1 MGFSGNKTKFKLDT
15 SATLTESLTLRA
27 TVDPY
32 PPSSSSKAVDV
43 PLPINENEATTSD
56 NNVTKKE
63 ETLYDL
69 IKLTLL
75 GSELTYAVSLMRE
88 LGRKKQLN
96 GDDNEAALQMPL
108 NAAEFQRIISN
119 NPNLTAIFEGHNE
132 DAELQFLAVEH
143 VKKRNAS
150 VTNKK
155 ESKPDMTKTTR
166 ASIKNFQEEMGGAIE
181 DDIIQSSEVVYFN
194 DQDDKGYR
202 EQTAMVYGIS
212 VDSMERRVN
221 VIFRGSR
228 TPADW
233 AANKNFN
240 GLAIPNP
247 VRELKEFVSD
257 GELPDEVY
265 IHEGFYNYLHKHDGT
280 EIGVFDKLMPV
291 LEKNPGFSL
300 NICGHSLGTFD
311 MGLLLKL
318 CNRSN
323 ISPLNLYFHPFT

>member
-32 PPSSSSKAVDV
+32 PPSSSKLVDV
-43 PLPINENEATTSD
+43 PLPINENEEAATAD
-56 NNVTKKE
+56 NNATKKE

-96 GDDNEAALQMPL
+96 GDDNEAALKMPL

-132 DAELQFLAVEH
+132 DAELQFLAVDH

-150 VTNKK
+150 ATNKK
-155 ESKPDMTKTTR
+155 EGKPDMTKTTR

-212 VDSMERRVN
+212 VDSMEQRVN
-221 VIFRGSR
+221 VVFRGSR

-240 GLAIPNP
+240 GLAIANP
-247 VRELKEFVSD
+247 VRELKEFVQSD

-265 IHEGFYNYLHKHDGT
+265 IHEGFYNYLHEHDGT

-300 NICGHSLGTFD
+300 NICGHSLGKCLTW
-311 MGLLLKL
+311 GLLITL
-318 CNRSN
+318 
-323 ISPLNLYFHPFT
+323 HPF